1 MTQYPKMPFFGHEE
15 IAVKLSTALLDIADY
30 NGLVSLLEYHKN
42 ASLQMFERLQTKIL
56 YIYMYEFSLVNK
68 IVIITYLDI

>member
-1 MTQYPKMPFFGHEE
+1 MPFFWHEE

-56 YIYMYEFSLVNK
+56 YIYMYEFSLVNN